1 MHAGN
6 TTTEPPA
13 RGNIIFYVSLSVLI
27 GVIGYAMLILPQR
40 G

>member
-1 MHAGN
+1 MDSRN
-6 TTTEPPA
+6 TSTQQP
-13 RGNIIFYVSLSVLI
+13 RSGSIVFYVSLSVLI

>member
-1 MHAGN
+1 MRSPEIS
-6 TTTEPPA
+6 TEPTS
-13 RGNIIFYVSLSVLI
+13 GGSLIFYVSLSILI